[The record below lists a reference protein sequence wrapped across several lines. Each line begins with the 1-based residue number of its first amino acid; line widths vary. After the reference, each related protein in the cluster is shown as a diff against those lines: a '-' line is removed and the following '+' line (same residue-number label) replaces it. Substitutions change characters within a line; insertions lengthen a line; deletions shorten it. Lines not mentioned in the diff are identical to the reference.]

1 MVAGLP
7 QTRSE
12 RRRGLHIMLTCMLY
26 IVWQSVEYSVE
37 QYGCPIA
44 IPYTRYFRPTLELW
58 VFIKIL
64 AMLKTLGLIYLFCH
78 FRPTDMTAICFWKRL
93 M

>member
-1 MVAGLP
+1 MRLSMVADLP

-12 RRRGLHIMLTCMLY
+12 KHRGLHIMLY

-44 IPYTRYFRPTLELW
+44 IPYTRYFRPTLEL
-58 VFIKIL
+58 
-64 AMLKTLGLIYLFCH
+64 
-78 FRPTDMTAICFWKRL
+78 
-93 M
+93 